1 MIRRLARSLLVVG
14 TVSCVWAAAP
24 ARADGLLVPW
34 FGGAFARDPDDTAR
48 ASVGV
53 SYGSVSSADLFGF
66 ELDFGYTPSF
76 FGSQSVVGKNSM
88 VTLMADLIAGPSF
101 ETRAGKGV
109 RPYGVF
115 GIGLIHPQVGGN
127 ADNNFGW
134 NAAGGV
140 MGYLNS
146 NVGLRFDIRYFHTV
160 DNTSAANTIQLKPGS
175 IHFWRASV
183 GVVIR

>member
-1 MIRRLARSLLVVG
+1 MIRQLARCLLVAG
-14 TVSCVWAAAP
+14 TILCVSAP
-24 ARADGLLVPW
+24 GEARADGLLVPW
-34 FGGAFARDPDDTAR
+34 FGGVFSQDPVDSAR
-48 ASVGV
+48 ASVGL
-53 SYGSVSSADLFGF
+53 SYGAVSSGDLFGF

-76 FGSQSVVGKNSM
+76 FGNKSAVGKNSM
-88 VTLMADLIAGPSF
+88 VTLMADLIVGPSF

-115 GIGLIHPQVGGN
+115 GIGLVHPEVGGN

-140 MGYLNS
+140 MGYFTS
-146 NVGLRFDIRYFHTV
+146 NVGVRFDLRYFHTV
-160 DNTSAANTIQLKPGS
+160 DNTSAANTIQLEPGA

>member
-1 MIRRLARSLLVVG
+1 M
-14 TVSCVWAAAP
+14 VSVWAPAP

-34 FGGAFARDPDDTAR
+34 FGSAFAKDPDENGR

-53 SYGSVSSADLFGF
+53 SYGSVSSGGVFGF

-76 FGSQSVVGKNSM
+76 FGNTSAVGKSSM

-101 ETRAGKGV
+101 ETRTGKGV
-109 RPYGVF
+109 RPYGAF
-115 GIGLIHPQVGGN
+115 GIGVIHPEVGGN

-134 NAAGGV
+134 NAAAGV

-146 NVGLRFDIRYFHTV
+146 QVGLRFDMRYFHGV
-160 DNTSAANTIQLKPGS
+160 DNTSAANTIQLKPGA
-175 IHFWRASV
+175 IHFWRMSV

>member
-1 MIRRLARSLLVVG
+1 MIRRLTRCLLVVG
-14 TVSCVWAAAP
+14 TVSCVWGAAP

-34 FGGAFARDPDDTAR
+34 FGSAFAQDPDRTGR

-53 SYGSVSSADLFGF
+53 SYGAVSGGDLFGF
-66 ELDFGYTPSF
+66 ELDFGYSPSF
-76 FGSQSVVGKNSM
+76 FGIKDAVGKNSM
-88 VTLMADLIAGPSF
+88 VTMMADLIAGPSF
-101 ETRAGKGV
+101 ETRSGKGV
-109 RPYGVF
+109 HPYGVF
-115 GIGLIHPQVGGN
+115 GIGLIHPEVGGN
-127 ADNNFGW
+127 ADNNVGW

-146 NVGLRFDIRYFHTV
+146 NVGIRFDVRYFHTV

-183 GVVIR
+183 GAVIR

>member
-1 MIRRLARSLLVVG
+1 MIRRLARCLLVVG
-14 TVSCVWAAAP
+14 TVSCVWAPTP

-34 FGGAFARDPDDTAR
+34 FGSAFAKDPDETGR

-53 SYGSVSSADLFGF
+53 SYGAVSSGDLFGF

-76 FGSQSVVGKNSM
+76 FGSKSAVGKNSM

-109 RPYGVF
+109 RPYGAS
-115 GIGLIHPQVGGN
+115 GLGLIHPQVGGN

-134 NAAGGV
+134 NAGGGV
-140 MGYLNS
+140 MVYLNS
-146 NVGLRFDIRYFHTV
+146 NVGIRFDVRHFHTV
-160 DNTSAANTIQLKPGS
+160 DNTSAANTIQLEPGS
-175 IHFWRASV
+175 IHFWRASA